1 MKNNYKKLYGVTTA
15 MVTPFDKD
23 DNVNYS
29 AVKDLTEFLISKGV
43 HGLYPMGTTGE
54 MIHLSVEERKE
65 VARTVVEHANGRAVV
80 YIQAGGVKLKE
91 TILLAKHAH
100 DIGADGIGVVTPIYF
115 KHSDRELEEFYV
127 TVANSVPV
135 DFPVYAYSIPQL
147 SSNELKPEL
156 LQKIADRCP
165 NLVGVKY
172 SYPDMAVTD
181 DYLRINNGT
190 FSVLQGADLLFL
202 PVLAMG
208 CDGSVSGTS
217 CVFPEAFV
225 AVYDAFKQGN
235 IEKARAL
242 QIMAT
247 KCNKITKNGNMA
259 YYKEILKMR
268 GIDIGYMRRPFM
280 DLPEKEAAELRE
292 QVKKLGIL

>member
-1 MKNNYKKLYGVTTA
+1 MISSFKKLYGVTTA
-15 MVTPFDKD
+15 MVTPFDQD

-29 AVKDLTEFLISKGV
+29 AVKELTEFLISKGV

-65 VARTVVEHANGRAVV
+65 VAKTVLEQADGRAVV
-80 YIQAGGVKLKE
+80 YIQVGGVKLKE
-91 TILLAKHAH
+91 TIELAKHAH

-115 KHSDRELEEFYV
+115 KHSDRELEEFYF
-127 TVANSVPV
+127 TVANAVPA

-172 SYPDMAVTD
+172 SFPNMAVTD

-225 AVYDAFKQGN
+225 AVYEAFKEGN
-235 IEKARAL
+235 IKKARDL
-242 QIMAT
+242 QLIAT

-259 YYKEILKMR
+259 YYKEVLKMR
-268 GIDIGYMRRPFM
+268 GIPIGYMRRPFM
-280 DLPEKEAAELRE
+280 DLTGQEAAELRE
-292 QVKKLGIL
+292 QVKSLGIL